1 MHFQCYIHAP
11 LTRPLVI
18 INTLICHLNKLEVV
32 GFIYYILVAKQ
43 LRTCARARALLFVHM
58 RVRRHARALSIPMP
72 LPSTCSSL
80 RLIHAELPRIRSAL
94 GGQTRRADGG
104 LLLLLLIPR
113 GSIHHS
119 PPASVKQSG
128 IPLVLG
134 RGCASGL
141 ESVPGTITRRG
152 APLYLPLSPCPH
164 RGNNHT
170 G

>member
-1 MHFQCYIHAP
+1 
-11 LTRPLVI
+11 
-18 INTLICHLNKLEVV
+18 
-32 GFIYYILVAKQ
+32 
-43 LRTCARARALLFVHM
+43 M

-104 LLLLLLIPR
+104 LLLLLLLLIPR

-128 IPLVLG
+128 IPSVLG

-170 G
+170 GWGQFGYFWRDGRREVPSENAEVRDCLLSRDKEMSINIGAYEHSINTGT